1 MSPAPSV
8 VAGPSSRVCCWR
20 TIHQRADAAPGQGPT
35 GAGGRAPG
43 TLPLAGSSGLPG
55 TACRFPG
62 VSPWPRPAPGRQAV
76 SRHPGPRP
84 PGITGP
90 LPAWR
95 GLLLAP
101 GLDTGNSHPLHPSQP
116 LSPHPQGQQ
125 AGPQLPQHTSLREP
139 EQCICLGGHR
149 SRRGLE
155 APGGC
160 ATAAAAPPSPPASP
174 SVGGGPAALLPKSPW
189 GSGAGGGVPA
199 SPGGATPAPRCR
211 PPPPGP
217 P

>member
-1 MSPAPSV
+1 MRPQARGPQGPEAAPQAHCPSLGPPASQARPAV
-8 VAGPSSRVCCWR
+8 SRES
-20 TIHQRADAAPGQGPT
+20 APGQGQHL
-35 GAGGRAPG
+35 GDKLCPG
-43 TLPLAGSSGLPG
+43 TQALAHQGSRVPSLRGEGCCWLQVWTQETHTHCTPHSLSGP
-55 TACRFPG
+55 T
-62 VSPWPRPAPGRQAV
+62 PRGSRQA
-76 SRHPGPRP
+76 P
-84 PGITGP
+84 P
-90 LPAWR
+90 
-95 GLLLAP
+95 
-101 GLDTGNSHPLHPSQP
+101 
-116 LSPHPQGQQ
+116 
-125 AGPQLPQHTSLREP
+125 LPQHTSLREP

-174 SVGGGPAALLPKSPW
+174 SVGGGPGAPLPKSPW